1 MKIFTKAKAKV
12 CAMVVAVVSVLA
24 TTCAMAESASGTANA
39 ATVTAMT
46 GVANDMVATI
56 QAIIP
61 IALTVV
67 GIGLVVMAGI
77 RIFRKIAKPS

>member
-1 MKIFTKAKAKV
+1 MFKKIKNKAAV
-12 CAMVVAVVSVLA
+12 LLAAVVTVVTSCV
-24 TTCAMAESASGTANA
+24 AMATETGTANS
-39 ATVTAMT
+39 ATVSAMT

-56 QAIIP
+56 NAIIP

>member
-1 MKIFTKAKAKV
+1 MFKKVKTKVAV
-12 CAMVVAVVSVLA
+12 LMVAVVSVIA
-24 TTCAMAESASGTANA
+24 SCVGMASESGTANS
-39 ATVTAMT
+39 ATVSAMT
-46 GVANDMVATI
+46 SVASDMVATI
-56 QAIIP
+56 NAIIP